1 MKYFQL
7 LPLLAFLFVQPN
19 RLIGQSHFQ
28 VAFWNVENL
37 FDTTNSAATRDEDF
51 TPSGK
56 YEWTEERLVK
66 KFQDLSRVIHDID
79 AQQDLAILGL
89 AEIENF
95 GILDRLNQKYI
106 KLGMNIVHKESPDER
121 GIDCGLLYNPNLVR
135 LVQKQFLS
143 IYLAGDEKT
152 RDIIEAEFRIK
163 DDPRKHSLYV
173 FVNHWPSRW
182 GGQAV
187 TDPLRRQAAATLRTR
202 VEQIL
207 TKDSQADIII
217 LGDFNDYPADPSLNK
232 VLRAI
237 KMTPNAYPG
246 DLINTTWKLHEDP
259 MAGTVM
265 YRGKWTVMDQIII
278 SPGMVDN
285 HQFEWVY
292 DSTQPFAPEYFIE
305 KGTDHSG
312 WPYRTYRS
320 TLYKGGFSDHLPI
333 VCSVSYTDN

>member
-163 DDPRKHSLYV
+163 DDPENILFMSL
-173 FVNHWPSRW
+173 
-182 GGQAV
+182 
-187 TDPLRRQAAATLRTR
+187 
-202 VEQIL
+202 
-207 TKDSQADIII
+207 
-217 LGDFNDYPADPSLNK
+217 
-232 VLRAI
+232 
-237 KMTPNAYPG
+237 
-246 DLINTTWKLHEDP
+246 
-259 MAGTVM
+259 
-265 YRGKWTVMDQIII
+265 
-278 SPGMVDN
+278 
-285 HQFEWVY
+285 
-292 DSTQPFAPEYFIE
+292 
-305 KGTDHSG
+305 
-312 WPYRTYRS
+312 
-320 TLYKGGFSDHLPI
+320 
-333 VCSVSYTDN
+333 